1 MTPASAPLRRRTLR
15 AVRAQWALL
24 LALLLLALAALDA
37 SGLAWRLDLA
47 LYDAAQRGRPAPADV
62 VIVAIDDASVASIGR
77 WPWRRA
83 VHATLLARLRAAG
96 VRGVALD
103 VIFAEPE
110 REPALPARAA
120 PGAGSSGQAV
130 APSGAVPPA
139 AAGDGDRDGD
149 GDGDS
154 LLAAA
159 LRAGPPTVLPL
170 VATPLPGMQGL
181 AELPPI
187 EPLASAAAALGH
199 AQVEID
205 ADGIAR
211 SVFLREG
218 RGAPQHPHFA
228 LALLE
233 RVAPAELA
241 PLRVTR
247 HPDLAHAPAD
257 AWVRDQQLLVPFL
270 GPPGHFTTLS
280 YVDALRGAIEPA
292 RLRGKWVLVGAT
304 AQGLGD
310 AYATPLSRGGRTTP
324 GVELSANVLQAL
336 RDGSGI
342 LPAPRALRLALGA
355 LPLLLAFAG
364 FLWLSP
370 RQSLLLL
377 AALWVATLA
386 AAWLALQL
394 GWWWPPAAAL
404 VVLTAAYPLWNWRR
418 LEATQRF
425 LDVEFTRLMAE
436 RMPLARETAPAIA
449 APRGGDALQRRIEL
463 VEAATARL
471 RDLRRL
477 LSDTIANLPDAALVI
492 DRGGRVVLANPA
504 AGALLRDPRDAPDGR
519 GRVDVDADAGAG
531 AGADAA
537 PTTATATLVDAPLA
551 ALLDAT
557 FGADAIDVPALLG
570 TELLALEAR
579 TPARGTAR
587 ARDLL
592 LRAAPFHDDGGTRLG
607 TILTLTD
614 VSGLR
619 DAQRERDE
627 LVGFLSHDIRSPAS
641 SLLALT
647 RLQRDPARALAP
659 EAFAARAEALA
670 QRSLELA
677 DGFLALARAEAIG
690 RESFEPFDLR
700 DALQDAI
707 DETWAA
713 ARERGVALSLTA
725 GDDTPWRARG
735 HRGLVA
741 RALANLLGNAIRHAP
756 QGSTVSLDGRRDG
769 REWELRVVDAG
780 PGIEPE
786 LRGRLFG
793 RFQRGAAAAGRRGR
807 DLPQPQGGGIGLG
820 LAFVRVVATRHGGST
835 GVRDRADGQG
845 GSEFFLRVP
854 VDETPPA

>member
-1 MTPASAPLRRRTLR
+1 MSAQRAPLYPRTLR

-24 LALLLLALAALDA
+24 LAVLLLALLALDA
-37 SGLAWRLDLA
+37 LGLAWRLDNA
-47 LYDAAQRGRPAPADV
+47 LYDAAQRGGPAPDDV
-62 VIVAIDDASVASIGR
+62 VIVAIDDASVARIGR
-77 WPWRRA
+77 WPWSRA
-83 VHATLLARLRAAG
+83 VHATLLERLRAAG

-103 VIFAEPE
+103 VIFAEAE
-110 REPALPARAA
+110 A
-120 PGAGSSGQAV
+120 PGAGG
-130 APSGAVPPA
+130 A
-139 AAGDGDRDGD
+139 AAGGDAA
-149 GDGDS
+149 
-154 LLAAA
+154 LAAA

-170 VATPLPGMQGL
+170 VATLRTGTSGPV
-181 AELPPI
+181 ELPPI
-187 EPLASAAAALGH
+187 APLAAAAAALGH

-218 RGAPQHPHFA
+218 RGAPQHAHFA

-233 RVAPAELA
+233 RVAPQELA
-241 PLRVTR
+241 PLRVTP

-257 AWVRDQQLLVPFL
+257 AWVRDQQLLIPFL

-280 YVDALRGAIEPA
+280 YVDVLSGAVEPA
-292 RLRGKWVLVGAT
+292 RLRGRWVLVGAT

-310 AYATPLSRGGRTTP
+310 AYATPLSRAGRTTP

-336 RDGSGI
+336 RDGRGI
-342 LPAPRALRLALGA
+342 LPVGRALRVALGA

-377 AALWVATLA
+377 AALWIATLA
-386 AAWLALQL
+386 GAALALQFA

-404 VVLTAAYPLWNWRR
+404 IVLTAAYPLWNWRR

-436 RMPLARETAPAIA
+436 RTPLARETQPAIT
-449 APRGGDALQRRIEL
+449 APRGGDPLQRRIEL

-492 DRGGRVVLANPA
+492 DREGHVVLANPA
-504 AGALLRDPRDAPDGR
+504 ADALFAGR
-519 GRVDVDADAGAG
+519 GENDGI
-531 AGADAA
+531 AA
-537 PTTATATLVDAPLA
+537 AVVTARAPVDAPLA
-551 ALLDAT
+551 VLLDAT
-557 FGADAIDVPALLG
+557 FGAGALDVAALLG
-570 TELLALEAR
+570 ATPQALEAR
-579 TPARGTAR
+579 SQARPAAR

-592 LRAAPFHDDGGTRLG
+592 LRSAPFHDDSGARLG

-614 VSGLR
+614 ISGLR

-647 RLQRDPARALAP
+647 RLQGDPSRALAP
-659 EAFAARAEALA
+659 EAFAARTAALA

-677 DGFLALARAEAIG
+677 DGFLALARAEAIE
-690 RESFEPFDLR
+690 RTSFESFDLR
-700 DALQDAI
+700 DALQDAL
-707 DETWAA
+707 DETWAS
-713 ARERGVALSLTA
+713 ARERDVALRSA
-725 GDDTPWRARG
+725 ADGGGPWPVRG
-735 HRGLVA
+735 HRGLLA
-741 RALANLLGNAIRHAP
+741 RALINLLGNAIRHAP
-756 QGSTVSLDGRRDG
+756 AGSVVELDGRRDG
-769 REWELRVVDAG
+769 RDWELRVIDAG
-780 PGIEPE
+780 RGIEPG

-793 RFQRGAAAAGRRGR
+793 RFQRGADAAGRREH
-807 DLPQPQGGGIGLG
+807 GGAGSQAGSVGLG

-835 GVRDRADGQG
+835 GVRDRADGLP
-845 GSEFFLRVP
+845 GSEFFVRVP
-854 VDETPPA
+854 ADIAPPG